1 MSGDAEFNFILID
14 IDYKIS
20 NTALAPIV
28 RLFGKTKKE
37 NILVKVTDFH
47 PYFYITKKTG
57 LETFI
62 ENDSIVHKWIVRKED
77 VTMKKYFGG
86 EQIQLIQLFGT
97 HPEQT
102 PTIRQ
107 RFLEAG
113 FEVHEADIPFVKRV
127 LLDLKIGCLNV
138 LKVKATTCKLKDKD
152 LIIEAKCKDI
162 QPVKKDTIS
171 SLDYFYELK
180 IMAFDI
186 EVDHQTETIQQLIT
200 ETRKRITVISYAL
213 GNNSR
218 DYKKKLFILEE
229 NTDSDEKRVI
239 VEFLD
244 DIARIQPDALIT
256 FNGDNFDI
264 PYLLARMAKLGIE
277 NKLLSQFRDDTVFYS
292 NRHRTFRIKGRI
304 SYDIS
309 PRTWGIHPVSGKKGL
324 GDIAETV
331 LDEGKINI
339 QRTTGDIW
347 RSGYLKDNPAD
358 RKLLKRYAIKD
369 SELTYQLFWKVG
381 IHGWFEVIRLTG
393 YPAGES
399 PASTE
404 RIQGEFELMRFCHL
418 KGVLIPMAPDDK
430 EVAQRLA
437 DRKKNPHV
445 GGTVLI
451 PKGTLHIG
459 VIISDFRSMYPSV
472 CVAHNIGGE
481 TLKKFKEIEKIDP
494 LEMFISRPQS
504 CLSLME
510 ATLINRREEIK
521 NKIEELTQK
530 IAEKANE
537 PIVVRLLNDKE
548 ILDKEQ
554 YSLKIVANSMY
565 GAHNYIRSRF
575 YSIALGNAI
584 TNIARTYILRMEKLL
599 FEISKEIT
607 PVEII
612 YGDTDSAFIKI
623 LDESSVIDVYN
634 EKNPSKKKK
643 KLEKLLSLTNKILKN
658 LNKQF
663 PEAMD
668 LTLEDIAYKL
678 IFKPGRAKAYS
689 YFSLLDNHLRIKGFE
704 AVRSDWSFLSR
715 DAQTKVLEY
724 ILKEPVKKSKNREK
738 NIEFI
743 DLGLEKATEYLID
756 LSHDILQMSAEELL
770 KKAMVLSRIKKDPSQ
785 YKTKMPAV
793 LAFLDYTKKE
803 GLNPTTEWKEYDKFP
818 WVIIPGTGLISD
830 RARHPKYAPDID
842 REHYITEILRASEG
856 FGIKITLQD
865 IKNKLTMEPID
876 EILKRFPAKSS
887 EESEFMDTS
896 SDKKI
901 AKRKSK
907 QTQLSVFIEEKEE
920 REN

>member
-1 MSGDAEFNFILID
+1 MSENAEYNFMLID

-20 NTALAPIV
+20 KSASAPTV
-28 RLFGKTKKE
+28 RLFGKTEKE
-37 NILVKVTDFH
+37 NILVKVTDFY
-47 PYFYITKKTG
+47 PYFYITEKTG
-57 LETFI
+57 LDKFI
-62 ENDSIVHKWIVRKED
+62 ETDPIVRKWVNRLETA
-77 VTMKKYFGG
+77 TMKRYFGG
-86 EQIQLIQLFGT
+86 EQIQLIQLFGS

-107 RFLEAG
+107 RFLQAG
-113 FEVHEADIPFVKRV
+113 FEIHEADIPFVKRV
-127 LLDLKIGCLNV
+127 LLDLNIRCLNV
-138 LKVKATTCKLKDKD
+138 LKVKATTTQLVDND
-152 LIIEAKCKDI
+152 IIIEAKCEDI
-162 QPVKKDTIS
+162 QPVHKSTIS
-171 SLDYFYELK
+171 SPDYFYKLK
-180 IMAFDI
+180 LMAFDI

-200 ETRKRITVISYAL
+200 ETGKRITVISYAL
-213 GNNSR
+213 GSNSR
-218 DYKKKLFILEE
+218 EYKKKLFILEE

-239 VEFLD
+239 MEFLD
-244 DIARIQPDALIT
+244 DITRIQPDALIT

-277 NKLLSQFRDDTVFYS
+277 NKLLSQFRDDTIFYS

-304 SYDIS
+304 SFDIS

-339 QRTTGDIW
+339 QRTTGEIW
-347 RSGYLKDNPAD
+347 RSGFLDGNTAD
-358 RKLLKRYAIKD
+358 RKLLKKYAQRD
-369 SELTYQLFWKVG
+369 SNLTYQLFWKLG
-381 IHGWFEVIRLTG
+381 IQGWFEVIRLTG

-404 RIQGEFELMRFCHL
+404 RIQGEFELMRFCRL

-430 EVAQRLA
+430 DVAQRSA

-472 CVAHNIGGE
+472 CVAHNVGGE
-481 TLKKFKEIEKIDP
+481 TLKKFKEVEILDP
-494 LEMFISRPQS
+494 LEMFNSKPQS

-510 ATLINRREEIK
+510 ATLINRREEVKSKIK
-521 NKIEELTQK
+521 NVTQK
-530 IAEKANE
+530 IAKTSIGPTPVN
-537 PIVVRLLNDKE
+537 LLDEKE
-548 ILDKEQ
+548 ILNKEQ

-575 YSIALGNAI
+575 YSITLGNAI

-599 FEISKEIT
+599 HKISSEVT

-623 LDESSVIDVYN
+623 LDEGLVINVYN
-634 EKNPSKKKK
+634 ENNPSKKKK
-643 KLEKLLSLTNKILKN
+643 KLDKLLSLTDKILIN

-689 YFSLLDNHLRIKGFE
+689 YFSLLDSHLQIKGFE

-715 DAQTKVLEY
+715 DAQKKVLEL
-724 ILKEPVKKSKNREK
+724 ILKEPVKKSKK
-738 NIEFI
+738 HGKKIIFI
-743 DLGLEKATEYLID
+743 DTGLEKATKFLIN
-756 LSHDILQMSAEELL
+756 LATDILHMPTEELL
-770 KKAMVLSRIKKDPSQ
+770 KKAIVLSPIKKEPSK
-785 YKTKMPAV
+785 YKAKMPAV
-793 LAFLDYTKKE
+793 LAFLDFAKKE
-803 GLNPTTEWKEYDKFP
+803 GLDPITEWKEYDKFP
-818 WVIIPGTGLISD
+818 WVITPGTGLISE
-830 RARHPKYAPDID
+830 RARHPKYTTDID
-842 REHYITEILRASEG
+842 RDHYVTEILRASEG
-856 FGIKITLQD
+856 FGIKISLQD

-876 EILKRFPAKSS
+876 EILKRFPTKSTD
-887 EESEFMDTS
+887 ETESIDIAN
-896 SDKKI
+896 KKRT
-901 AKRKSK
+901 RKKSQ
-907 QTQLSVFIEEKEE
+907 QTQLSAFIDEEEHLD
-920 REN
+920 NQ